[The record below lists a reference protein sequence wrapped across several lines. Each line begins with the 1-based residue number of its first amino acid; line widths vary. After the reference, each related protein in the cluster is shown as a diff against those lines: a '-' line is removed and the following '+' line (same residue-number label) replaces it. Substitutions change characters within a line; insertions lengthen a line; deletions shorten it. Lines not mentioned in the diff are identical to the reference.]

1 MSEPGPDGSPRS
13 DFGHLPFDHS
23 TARSR
28 ARRQAGAVR
37 LPGGLTLRA
46 LIPNAITASALC
58 FGLTGIRFAITAAGG
73 HDAGPVA
80 GTVAGLAPSA
90 GGLPLDDWEKAVLAV
105 LLAGVLD
112 GIDGRIA
119 RLLKAQSRFGA
130 ELDSLSDA
138 ISFGVAPALILFLWS
153 LQDLPRLGWF
163 AALAFA
169 ICCVLRLARF
179 NARIDMVDQP
189 HKSAGF
195 LTGVPAPAGAGL
207 AFLPLFLWL
216 ATGNDLFR
224 EPVFVGCWL
233 VLIAFLLI
241 SSLATLSWTSLR
253 PRRSVRLELIAG
265 IALVGV
271 ALMTETWLTLVA
283 IDAAY
288 LLLIPYGVWRYA
300 RVKRLRAASPSAAPG
315 PGPSP
320 AP

>member
-1 MSEPGPDGSPRS
+1 V
-13 DFGHLPFDHS
+13 
-23 TARSR
+23 R
-28 ARRQAGAVR
+28 ARAARVTAPGEDDGAFSARASRPVR

-58 FGLTGIRFAITAAGG
+58 FGLTGIRFAITAAG
-73 HDAGPVA
+73 AEPA
-80 GTVAGLAPSA
+80 APAASA
-90 GGLPLDDWEKAVLAV
+90 GLPLDDWQKAVLAV

-112 GIDGRIA
+112 GVDGRIA

-179 NARIDMVDQP
+179 NARIDMVEQP

-207 AFLPLFLWL
+207 AFLPLFLWI
-216 ATGNDLFR
+216 ATGRPEFR
-224 EPVFVGCWL
+224 DPLLVGGWL
-233 VLIAFLLI
+233 VVIAFLLI

-253 PRRSVRLELIAG
+253 PRRSVRMELIAG
-265 IALVGV
+265 IALICA
-271 ALMTETWLTLVA
+271 ALLTEPWLTLVA

-300 RVKRLRAASPSAAPG
+300 KVRRQRAAQPSAAPDR
-315 PGPSP
+315 P
-320 AP
+320 